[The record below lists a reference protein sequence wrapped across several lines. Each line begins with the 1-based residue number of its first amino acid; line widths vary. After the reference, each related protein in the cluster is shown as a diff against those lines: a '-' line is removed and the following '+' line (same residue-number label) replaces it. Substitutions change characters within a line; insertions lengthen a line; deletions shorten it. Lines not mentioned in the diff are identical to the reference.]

1 MDNMIP
7 GIEMP
12 VSRSS
17 PTQVLYQQDDTE
29 GDQRTRREHL
39 DEQTR
44 SDRFEM
50 PCWGLRSRPHFDRP
64 GKTRFGA
71 SIRDED
77 PDDVGPD
84 VRAVEHVRRRRTAD
98 RQPVD
103 EPRIRQ
109 EIAA

>member
-39 DEQTR
+39 DEQTL
-44 SDRFEM
+44 SDRFEV
-50 PCWGLRSRPHFDRP
+50 PWRGLGSRPHFNRP
-64 GKTRFGA
+64 RKTRLRA
-71 SIRDED
+71 SIRDAD
-77 PDDVGPD
+77 PDDVGPAA
-84 VRAVEHVRRRRTAD
+84 RGVEQVHRRLTPCPRT
-98 RQPVD
+98 R
-103 EPRIRQ
+103 
-109 EIAA
+109 

>member
-7 GIEMP
+7 GIEMR

-39 DEQTR
+39 DEQTL
-44 SDRFEM
+44 SDRFEV
-50 PCWGLRSRPHFDRP
+50 PCRGLGSRPHFNRP
-64 GKTRFGA
+64 RKTRLRA

-84 VRAVEHVRRRRTAD
+84 ARGVEHVHRRRTAD
-98 RQPVD
+98 RETVD

-109 EIAA
+109 E